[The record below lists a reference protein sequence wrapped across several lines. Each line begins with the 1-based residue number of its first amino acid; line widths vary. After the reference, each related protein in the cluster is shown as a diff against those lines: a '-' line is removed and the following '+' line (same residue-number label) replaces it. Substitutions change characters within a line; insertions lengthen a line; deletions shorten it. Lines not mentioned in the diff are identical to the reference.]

1 MVWVIIKKWKYPILA
16 VLALVFLISVA
27 DPFVSS
33 ILHSSQE
40 RKREQRRTAPRWQW
54 FTNRDSGYVVEFPS
68 RPFEN
73 PYTLSNTQNVISYR
87 QFASTL
93 GSNNAFMVATLVTSV
108 TNTFTDDEIK
118 LLLKGL
124 LAKNQKLRLGS
135 LKGIREILF
144 HPWLGRVNSEQ
155 ILNKQLQPPYVPDI
169 NEFNF
174 DENELGDDEP

>member
-1 MVWVIIKKWKYPILA
+1 V
-16 VLALVFLISVA
+16 
-27 DPFVSS
+27 
-33 ILHSSQE
+33 Q
-40 RKREQRRTAPRWQW
+40 
-54 FTNRDSGYVVEFPS
+54 
-68 RPFEN
+68 
-73 PYTLSNTQNVISYR
+73 LSN
-87 QFASTL
+87 
-93 GSNNAFMVATLVTSV
+93 
-108 TNTFTDDEIK
+108 EIK